1 MFSLVLG
8 CGLDPQFGK
17 DTGLDGEPPTLT
29 GTRISA
35 MEMRTLTEMATAMR
49 TGESPGPMATVMVGL
64 VPMAMPTRTPMPTPD
79 ADADADA
86 DGSSPGSPS
95 SLCPDG
101 ESYYDCDLTC
111 VSSSSLAFIGDGWCD
126 DGSAGINF
134 NCEEFSFDAGDCAG
148 GSGADA
154 DGTGGGC
161 DALEAEDCDGTCH
174 LSALIGLYLG
184 DGDCNEGGIIEPNL
198 NCADYAYDN
207 GDCTGGSGDGGS
219 AGACPD
225 GESEDCLVRSASP
238 TG

>member
-29 GTRISA
+29 GDADLSDGDADADGDGDGDADGGI
-35 MEMRTLTEMATAMR
+35 
-49 TGESPGPMATVMVGL
+49 PGPDGDSDGGIGPDGDADADAG
-64 VPMAMPTRTPMPTPD
+64 AD

-134 NCEEFSFDAGDCAG
+134 NCEEFSFDAGDCAWAWCRWTCT
-148 GSGADA
+148 GS
-154 DGTGGGC
+154 
-161 DALEAEDCDGTCH
+161 
-174 LSALIGLYLG
+174 IGLG
-184 DGDCNEGGIIEPNL
+184 TTVSSDWCWWRVVERGGEV
-198 NCADYAYDN
+198 AAY
-207 GDCTGGSGDGGS
+207 
-219 AGACPD
+219 
-225 GESEDCLVRSASP
+225 V
-238 TG
+238 